1 MITVAR
7 RLRRRSSTF
16 ITPALSTTFGA
27 PDARTMPNPILGRLS
42 SPALGECGRRRYL
55 ARIVHCGMVVAD
67 ARQRRSTCIG
77 LPSAAQVPVGAVR
90 GYGDEED
97 LSADDVGWRDVT
109 QQTRS
114 SAATGRALREGW
126 LRP

>member
-7 RLRRRSSTF
+7 RFAGGSTTF

-27 PDARTMPNPILGRLS
+27 PDPRTMPNPILGGLS

-55 ARIVHCGMVVAD
+55 ARIVHCGMVVAE

-77 LPSAAQVPVGAVR
+77 LPRAAQVPVGAVR

-97 LSADDVGWRDVT
+97 LSAETSDGGDVT

-114 SAATGRALREGW
+114 SAATGRAPREGW
-126 LRP
+126 LRQ